1 MDALRDACDGVVL
14 GLDRALEHGVVH
26 RRAERHDGGARRVAD
41 FGLRDL
47 GQRLERLLHGRL
59 TVTAHHAFDGNGLF
73 HSCFLLDFGY
83 FFEMVCAFMIVARI
97 AQPEQIQAQGVRDHA
112 EARQAHGCRAEHGVE
127 RQAERDEHA
136 RRDGD
141 ADGVVEKRPEQVLVD
156 VAQRRAAEP
165 DGRRDVAQAAVDE
178 HDVGRVDGHVRAR
191 ADGDADV
198 RARERRRVVDAVADH
213 GDLAACAQAADL
225 ALLTVGQHARDH
237 LVHAGLR
244 ADGFRRARVVA
255 CDHDDTDAHV
265 PQLADGLRAVG
276 LEHVGHG
283 DDAEQLPAS
292 GKKQRRLAGLRE
304 RFRLRLHGR
313 GDLGHGAEEVRVA
326 AAERLPVEHGA
337 QTVARQ
343 GLKVRDLGG
352 GQPVRLRA
360 AQHRLGQWVLA
371 PALERAGQAQ
381 QLALRHAGGRTDVRH
396 GRVAGGDGAS
406 LVERDDL
413 DAAGLLEGGGRLE
426 ENAVFRAHAAADHD
440 RHRCGEAER
449 ARAADDEHGDAARE
463 RIAHAAPQQQPDNER
478 HERDAHDRRH
488 EHAGH
493 LVGDLRDRR
502 LRGRRVADHLDD
514 LRKGCVLADAR
525 GAAFQEARLVH
536 RRGRDGRARRL
547 VGRDTLARERRLVD
561 RARALEHHAVDR
573 DALARADEEH
583 VALLHLLDRDGHLRA
598 AALDGG
604 GLRREFHE
612 AAQRVGRFA
621 LRAGLERLAHRDER
635 EDHGGGLKVKVHHVV
650 HDGLL
655 VAAHLRARH
664 GKERIRAVH
673 ERRRRPERHE
683 RVHVRCTVPERLI
696 AADEKLLVDDHDDHR
711 QQQLRQA
718 HGDMVAVI
726 KLRQRPAPHHVAHGK
741 IHQHEQK
748 AQRPEKSAPQLRR
761 LVVGER
767 VRVRGAGARLRALD
781 RCAVA
786 RGLHRVDDGL
796 IRCRALHP
804 HGVGQQADRACRHA
818 RHI

>member
-1 MDALRDACDGVVL
+1 M
-14 GLDRALEHGVVH
+14 
-26 RRAERHDGGARRVAD
+26 
-41 FGLRDL
+41 
-47 GQRLERLLHGRL
+47 
-59 TVTAHHAFDGNGLF
+59 
-73 HSCFLLDFGY
+73 
-83 FFEMVCAFMIVARI
+83 ARI
-97 AQPEQIQAQGVRDHA
+97 AQLEQIQAQGVRDHA
-112 EARQAHGCRAEHGVE
+112 EARQAHGRRAEHGVE

-165 DGRRDVAQAAVDE
+165 DGRRHVAQAAVDE

-213 GDLAACAQAADL
+213 GDLAARAQAADL
-225 ALLTVGQHARDH
+225 ALLAVGQHARDH
-237 LVHAGLR
+237 LVHAGLC
-244 ADGFRRARVVA
+244 ADGFGRARIVA
-255 CDHDDTDAHV
+255 RDHDDADAHV
-265 PQLADGLRAVG
+265 AQLADGLRAVG
-276 LEHVGHG
+276 LEHVRHG
-283 DDAEQLPAS
+283 DDAEELPAA
-292 GKKQRRLAGLRE
+292 GEKQRRLAGLGQRLC
-304 RFRLRLHGR
+304 LRLHGR
-313 GDLGHGAEEVRVA
+313 GDVGRGADEVRVA
-326 AAERLPVEHGA
+326 AAERLPVERGLES
-337 QTVARQ
+337 VARQ

-360 AQHRLGQWVLA
+360 AQHRLGQRVLA

-381 QLALRHAGGRTDVRH
+381 QLALRHARGGAEVRH
-396 GRVAGGDGAS
+396 GRVAGGDGAG

-426 ENAVFRAHAAADHD
+426 EDAVFRAHAAADHD
-440 RHRCGEAER
+440 RHRGGEAER

-463 RIAHAAPQQQPDNER
+463 RVAHGAAEQQPDDER

-502 LRGRRVADHLDD
+502 LRGRRVADHLND
-514 LRKGCVLADAR
+514 LREGRVLADAR
-525 GAAFQEARLVH
+525 GAALEKARLVH

-547 VGRDTLARERRLVD
+547 VGRDALARERRLVD
-561 RARALEHHAVDR
+561 RARAGEHHAVDR
-573 DALARADEEH
+573 DALARADDEDI
-583 VALLHLLDRDGHLRA
+583 ALLHLLDRDGHLRA
-598 AALDGG
+598 VALDGG
-604 GLRREFHE
+604 GLGRKLHE
-612 AAQRVGRFA
+612 AAQCVGRFA

-664 GKERIRAVH
+664 GEERIGTVH
-673 ERRRRPERHE
+673 ERRRRPESHE
-683 RVHVRCTVPERLI
+683 RVHVRRAVPERLE
-696 AADEKLLVDDHDDHR
+696 AADEKLLVDDHDDDR

-718 HGDMVAVI
+718 HGDVVAVI

-741 IHQHEQK
+741 VHQHEQK
-748 AQRPEKSAPQLRR
+748 TQRPEESAPQLRR
-761 LVVGER
+761 LVVGQR
-767 VRVRGAGARLRALD
+767 VGAGGGACALLRALD
-781 RCAVA
+781 RRAVA

-796 IRCRALHP
+796 VGRRALHP
-804 HGVGQQADRACRHA
+804 HGVGQQADRARRHA
-818 RHI
+818 RHVRHRLFHARRAGRAAHAGDMVLLQSGSSFAVRLIS